1 MAQPDDC
8 IQAAPKCADNFLMQR
23 VVLVID
29 DDPKTREFVADI
41 LEAFDFKVIQ
51 AESSEEGLTLARLDR
66 PDVILCDVILPD
78 ALGFETAKVL
88 RQHPSTDK
96 VPIILMTGYPYMRQF
111 SSNTNWKLLLKP
123 FSMTT
128 MVETIKESLNMVLR
142 PA

>member
-1 MAQPDDC
+1 LRLHT
-8 IQAAPKCADNFLMQR
+8 ADNLLMQQ

-29 DDPKTREFVADI
+29 DDQKTREFVADI

-78 ALGFETAKVL
+78 ALGFETARAL
-88 RQHPSTDK
+88 SRHPSTNK
-96 VPIILMTGYPYMRQF
+96 VPIILMTGYSYMQRF
-111 SSNTNWKLLLKP
+111 GSNPNWKLLLKP

-128 MVETIKESLNMVLR
+128 MVEAIKESLKLALR
-142 PA
+142 PT